1 MTQPQTV
8 KPKKVKKNGF
18 LKEMSV
24 NKWLYGMLTPGLIY
38 FAIFSYLPLVGLYF
52 AFVNYNFM
60 KGPYGFGS
68 EFVGLANFEFFFT
81 SDQWLSITGNTLFLN
96 FAFLITGLVAQIL
109 LAVAINELGGKIFK
123 KVAQSLMFLPN
134 FLSWTVVAI
143 FSLALF
149 GSDGGFVNRMLAAT
163 GFSEV
168 NFYQEPNLW
177 PGLLIFFRLW
187 KGAGFG
193 TVIFLATITGISQEI
208 FEAARIDGAN
218 RLKTAWYITLPML
231 KPTAVM
237 LLIMSMGTIFNG
249 DFSMIYALVGDNTLL
264 RPTTD
269 VIDTYVYRALR
280 VNNDIGMSS
289 AVGLFQSALGFVMVI
304 TVNSITRRLDRD
316 TALF

>member
-1 MTQPQTV
+1 MKTRETSLPSR
-8 KPKKVKKNGF
+8 KGMGF
-18 LKEMSV
+18 FREIAA
-24 NKWLYGMLTPGLIY
+24 NRWLYGMLTPGLIY
-38 FAIFSYLPLVGLYF
+38 FAIFSYLPLAGLYF

-60 KGPYGFGS
+60 DGPYGFGS

-81 SDQWLSITGNTLFLN
+81 SDQWLPITFNTLYLN
-96 FAFLITGLVAQIL
+96 FAFLITGLFSQIL
-109 LAVAINELGGKIFK
+109 LALLINEIGCKWFK
-123 KVAQSLMFLPN
+123 KIAQSLMFLPN

-149 GSDGGFVNRMLAAT
+149 GSEGGLVNRVLT
-163 GFSEV
+163 QLGFEEV
-168 NFYQEPNLW
+168 YFYQMPEIW
-177 PGLLIFFRLW
+177 PAMLICFRLW
-187 KGAGFG
+187 KGTGFG
-193 TVIFLATITGISQEI
+193 TVIFLATITGINQEI

-218 RLKTAWYITLPML
+218 RIKTAWYITLPML
-231 KPTAVM
+231 KPTAIM

-264 RPTTD
+264 RETTD

-289 AVGLFQSALGFVMVI
+289 AVGLFQSAIGLVMVI
-304 TVNSITRRLDRD
+304 TVNAIARRVDKE

>member
-1 MTQPQTV
+1 MMQTKSAV
-8 KPKKVKKNGF
+8 VKKKKGF
-18 LKEMSV
+18 LRELAV
-24 NKWLYGMLTPGLIY
+24 NKWLYGMLAPGLLY
-38 FAIFSYLPLVGLYF
+38 FAVFNYLPLAGLYF

-68 EFVGLANFEFFFT
+68 EFVGLSNFEFFFT
-81 SDQWLSITGNTLFLN
+81 SDQWLPITFNTLYLN
-96 FAFLITGLVAQIL
+96 FAFLITGLAAQIL
-109 LAVAINELGGKIFK
+109 LAMAINELGGKVFK

-149 GSDGGFVNRMLAAT
+149 GSEGGFVNNALMAL
-163 GFSEV
+163 GMEPV
-168 NFYQEPNLW
+168 DFYLTPKIW
-177 PGLLIFFRLW
+177 PGMLILFRLW

-193 TVIFLATITGISQEI
+193 TVIFLATITGINQEI

-218 RLKTAWYITLPML
+218 RIKTAWYITLPML
-231 KPTAVM
+231 KPTAIM

-264 RPTTD
+264 RETTD
-269 VIDTYVYRALR
+269 VIDTYVFRALR

-289 AVGLFQSALGFVMVI
+289 AVGLFQSAIGFIMVV
-304 TVNSITRRLDRD
+304 TVNAIARRVDRD

>member
-1 MTQPQTV
+1 MKTRETSLPSR
-8 KPKKVKKNGF
+8 KGMGF
-18 LKEMSV
+18 FREIAA
-24 NKWLYGMLTPGLIY
+24 NRWLYGMLTPGLIY
-38 FAIFSYLPLVGLYF
+38 FAIFSYLPLAGLYF

-60 KGPYGFGS
+60 DGPYGFGS

-81 SDQWLSITGNTLFLN
+81 SDQWLPITFNTLYLN
-96 FAFLITGLVAQIL
+96 FAFLITGLFSQIL
-109 LAVAINELGGKIFK
+109 LALLINEIGCKWFK
-123 KVAQSLMFLPN
+123 KIAQSLMFLPN

-149 GSDGGFVNRMLAAT
+149 GSEGGLVNRVLT
-163 GFSEV
+163 QLGFEEV
-168 NFYQEPNLW
+168 YFYQTPEIW
-177 PGLLIFFRLW
+177 PAMLICFRLW
-187 KGAGFG
+187 KGTGFG
-193 TVIFLATITGISQEI
+193 TVIFLATITGINQEI

-218 RLKTAWYITLPML
+218 RIKTAWYITLPML
-231 KPTAVM
+231 KPTAIM

-264 RPTTD
+264 RETTD

-289 AVGLFQSALGFVMVI
+289 AVGLFQSAIGLVMVV
-304 TVNSITRRLDRD
+304 TVNAIARRVDKE